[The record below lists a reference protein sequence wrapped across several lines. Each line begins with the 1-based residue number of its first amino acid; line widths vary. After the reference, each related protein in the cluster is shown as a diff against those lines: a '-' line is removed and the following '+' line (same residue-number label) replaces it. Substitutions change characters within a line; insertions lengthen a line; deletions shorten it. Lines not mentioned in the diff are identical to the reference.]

1 MELTNDNVGLG
12 SRPLD
17 DYRVV
22 EGAVD
27 ELDVWVPGRKG
38 LAPLLVADEQ
48 CEVVFWMSVIYLGE
62 DGATNKALMINK

>member
-12 SRPLD
+12 SRLLD

-27 ELDVWVPGRKG
+27 ELDVRVPCRKG
-38 LAPLLVADEQ
+38 LATLLVADEQ
-48 CEVVFWMSVIYLGE
+48 CEVVFWMSVIHLGE
-62 DGATNKALMINK
+62 DGATDKA